1 MKCESLQKDCV
12 IQVISDSEHEVRK
25 AKREP
30 KVRLLFLMLRV
41 LSTCVGEVHTAL
53 NNATLA
59 PRPCCTHIYRVHRSH
74 AHTHMHM
81 LLFWAWMPIVFLR
94 QVGE

>member
-12 IQVISDSEHEVRK
+12 IQVVSDSEHEVRK

-41 LSTCVGEVHTAL
+41 LSTRVG
-53 NNATLA
+53 
-59 PRPCCTHIYRVHRSH
+59 
-74 AHTHMHM
+74 
-81 LLFWAWMPIVFLR
+81 
-94 QVGE
+94 G